1 MAWVVGDDH
10 ELLDCLIA
18 HQEELAEAADGDGT
32 GVGAPE
38 EVLLEEPLVE
48 DDFQADPILDAGFD
62 KELDNLSWVSLNQ
75 PGENKNERLHDGGH
89 P

>member
-10 ELLDCLIA
+10 ELLDRLVA
-18 HQEELAEAADGDGT
+18 HQEELAEAGNSDGT
-32 GVGAPE
+32 GVCAPE
-38 EVLLEEPLVE
+38 EGLLEEPLVE

-62 KELDNLSWVSLNQ
+62 QELDNLSWVSLNQ

-89 P
+89 S